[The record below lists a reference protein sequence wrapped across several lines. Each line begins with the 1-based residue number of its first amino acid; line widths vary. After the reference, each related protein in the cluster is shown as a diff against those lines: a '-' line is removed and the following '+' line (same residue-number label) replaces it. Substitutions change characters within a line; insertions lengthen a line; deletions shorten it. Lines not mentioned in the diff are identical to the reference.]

1 MRRRARTNPGPGAER
16 RAARCWVPAAAGLL
30 ASAFTAAL
38 SLGPAHA
45 QDPSVVSPQVN
56 ALPAD
61 LGLHT
66 RGRKDPS
73 SFSKTKGGLLGPIKK
88 IDKTQPLYLQGDE
101 LIYDSKGNRVTAR
114 GNVEIYYNNYILT
127 ADEVTYDQGA
137 NTLTAAGNVTLK
149 EPNGLISRGE
159 RITLTDDFRD
169 GFVQSLS
176 MVARDN
182 TRISAER
189 AERRE
194 GNISEFQNGRFT
206 PCKSDGSMPPLWCLS
221 ASRIIHDQAAATI
234 SYQDAQFELFGV
246 PIFYLPYFQ
255 HADPSVKHKSG
266 FLMPEYSTSS
276 NLGFGIEVP
285 YYFALSPSYDFLFHP
300 MYTARQGILWQGDWR
315 QKLSFNGI
323 TGEYTV
329 KIAAID
335 QDAGDLPGDPVANQR
350 FDGWR
355 GSIETK
361 GKFSLSS
368 WWSFGWDVTLESD
381 DTFRRFYK
389 LDNILQT
396 DRVNRVYIT
405 GLSERN
411 YFGARLYQFG
421 GLLLD
426 DTSLS
431 ESRTHPIVDYNYIFA
446 DPVLGGELSFNM
458 NALSFSRDLKFTDLS
473 GTHSV
478 ESAMQRVVADVNWR
492 RRFVDPMGQTYTPFA
507 QVRGDIYQL
516 TNFVDPQT
524 NTLVDDDTVTR
535 GLATAGLLYA
545 YPFAANSAQG
555 THVVEPI
562 AQIIARQKS
571 VPQRR
576 MPDEDARS
584 LVFDDTNL
592 FEVDKLSG
600 LDRLETGTRLNVGGQ
615 YTFQANNG
623 GFARFL
629 AGQSFHL
636 AGDNIYRNPGVDA
649 DGNPLYPAENGLETA
664 RSDYVLAMY
673 LAPSTLFRTVAQ
685 ARFDE
690 RDLELRRSD
699 IYAETNYG
707 PITAQATYTYAA
719 VVPQTGLAVL
729 PGNQDIFNQQELFGV
744 LGFRLT
750 DRWSILGSVR
760 YDLDAGTRIQ
770 DALQLRYADECFVL
784 TATYTETFIEDPQ
797 RLLTPD
803 HTLMLRFELKHLGE
817 FRYKTDTLDH
827 FFAENQPPN

>member
-1 MRRRARTNPGPGAER
+1 MPGTPAR
-16 RAARCWVPAAAGLL
+16 
-30 ASAFTAAL
+30 
-38 SLGPAHA
+38 A
-45 QDPSVVSPQVN
+45 QDTSVISPSVN

-61 LGLHT
+61 LGTHA
-66 RGRKDPS
+66 RKGKDPS
-73 SFSKTKGGLLGPIKK
+73 SFPKTKGGLLGPIKK
-88 IDKTQPLYLQGDE
+88 VDKTQPLYLQGDE
-101 LIYDSKGNRVTAR
+101 LIYDSKGSRVIAR

-127 ADEVTYDQGA
+127 ADEVVYDQGA

-149 EPNGLISRGE
+149 EPNGLVSRGE
-159 RITLTDDFRD
+159 RIILTDDFRD

-176 MVARDN
+176 MVARDE

-206 PCKSDGSMPPLWCLS
+206 PCKSDGGMPPLWCIS
-221 ASRIIHDQAAATI
+221 ASRIVHDQANATI

-246 PIFYLPYFQ
+246 PIFYMPYFQ

-276 NLGFGIEVP
+276 NLGFGVEVP

-300 MYTARQGILWQGDWR
+300 LYTARQGILWQGDWR

-323 TGEYTV
+323 TGEYSIKV
-329 KIAAID
+329 AAID
-335 QDAGDLPGDPVANQR
+335 QDAHDLPGDYVTNSR

-355 GSIETK
+355 GSVETK

-396 DRVNRVYIT
+396 DRVNLVYLT
-405 GLSERN
+405 GQSDRN

-421 GLLLD
+421 GLLFD
-426 DTSLS
+426 DTSVS
-431 ESRTHPIVDYNYIFA
+431 ESRTHPIIDYNYIFS

-458 NALSFSRDLKFTDLS
+458 NALSFSRKLNFVDSSLVS
-473 GTHSV
+473 HSV

-492 RRFVDPMGQTYTPFA
+492 RKFVDPLGQTYTPFA
-507 QVRGDIYQL
+507 QLRGDIYQL
-516 TNFVDPQT
+516 TNAVNPETLTLIGDQT
-524 NTLVDDDTVTR
+524 VAR
-535 GLATAGLLYA
+535 GLATAGLLYS
-545 YPFAANSAQG
+545 YPFAANSAAG

-562 AQIIARQKS
+562 AQIIARQAS
-571 VPQRR
+571 IDQRR
-576 MPDEDARS
+576 LPDEDARS

-592 FEVDKLSG
+592 FDISKFSG
-600 LDRLETGTRLNVGGQ
+600 LDRVETGARLNIGGQ
-615 YTFQANNG
+615 YTFQANSG

-629 AGQSFHL
+629 LGQSFHL
-636 AGDNIYRNPGVDA
+636 AGDNIYNNPGVDP
-649 DGNPLYPAENGLETA
+649 DGNPIYPTDSGLQTA

-673 LAPSTLFRTVAQ
+673 LAPSSMFRTIAQ

-690 RDLELRRSD
+690 QGVALRRSD
-699 IYAETNYG
+699 VFAEANYG
-707 PITAQATYTYAA
+707 PLTAQATYTYAN
-719 VVPQTGLAVL
+719 VVPQTGLPTDPL
-729 PGNQDIFNQQELFGV
+729 NQDIFNQQELFGV
-744 LGFRLT
+744 LGLKLT
-750 DRWSILGSVR
+750 DRWSIQGSMR
-760 YDLDAGTRIQ
+760 FDIDAGTRIQ
-770 DALQLRYADECFVL
+770 DAIQLRYADECFVL
-784 TATYTETFIEDPQ
+784 TATYTETFIEDPL

-803 HTLMLRFELKHLGE
+803 HSVMLRFELKHLGE

-827 FFAENQPPN
+827 FFAENQPPK